1 MVNAM
6 ILTGALIQGLPSH
19 NAVMDQQTIDDSAL
33 VETNLTETQKIET
46 APSSVMLDIE
56 ASVDQ
61 QLNSLVDNLYPL
73 PTKEA
78 AEVLVIM
85 D

>member
-1 MVNAM
+1 
-6 ILTGALIQGLPSH
+6 
-19 NAVMDQQTIDDSAL
+19 
-33 VETNLTETQKIET
+33 
-46 APSSVMLDIE
+46 MLDIE

-61 QLNSLVDNLYPL
+61 QLNSLVDNVYPL

>member
-33 VETNLTETQKIET
+33 VETNLTETQKLKLHL
-46 APSSVMLDIE
+46 AV
-56 ASVDQ
+56 
-61 QLNSLVDNLYPL
+61 
-73 PTKEA
+73 
-78 AEVLVIM
+78 
-85 D
+85 